1 MRSLYP
7 ALLVVFCLD
16 LSATMAQTPQPAAA
30 SEVAHSAVQVDCST
44 KQIPA
49 TISLDKKQMTI
60 GLTQATAYAKN
71 AIDAAQCE
79 IGTSAR
85 RFLLTNVDLDLQTVT
100 DSDGTLEVL
109 FIGGLAGELDR
120 TTTADTDFTYSVPTP
135 GNYPREAH
143 SEILDAIKAWFH
155 PEKAPKPQNLAAL
168 ITKAVTQLQDNAA
181 MFPALSQHQVKVSL
195 KFAFLKDATIEAE
208 PKIGSVGVTAKWKYS
223 NTYTQTITLT
233 FADQT
238 PTITLNVAASAK
250 LPAGH
255 YDLTAT
261 ALPPSGF
268 PGPVDG
274 AITFLDGTTPL
285 QSVTLKNGVASLP
298 GTSLISGVHT
308 LSAVYSGSL
317 LDTAASSASIQIV
330 P

>member
-1 MRSLYP
+1 MRSFLSS
-7 ALLVVFCLD
+7 LFVVVGLG
-16 LSATMAQTPQPAAA
+16 LSTAMAQSPAPAATSHA
-30 SEVAHSAVQVDCST
+30 AQSAVQVDCST
-44 KQIPA
+44 KRLPA

-60 GLTQATAYAKN
+60 GLTQATAYVKN

-85 RFLLTNVDLDLQTVT
+85 RFLLTNVDIDLQTVT
-100 DSDGTLEVL
+100 DADGTLEVL

-120 TTTADTDFTYSVPTP
+120 TTTADTDFAYSVPTP
-135 GNYPREAH
+135 GNYPLEAH

-155 PEKAPKPQNLAAL
+155 PEQAPKPQNLAAL
-168 ITKAVTQLQDNAA
+168 ITKAVTQLQENAA

-238 PTITLNVAASAK
+238 PTITLNVATSAQ
-250 LPAGH
+250 LPTGR

-274 AITFLDGTTPL
+274 TITFLDGTTAL
-285 QSVTLKNGVASLP
+285 QSVNLKNGIAILP
-298 GTSLISGVHT
+298 GKSLTSGVHT
-308 LSAVYSGSL
+308 LTAVYSGSL
-317 LDTAASSASIQIV
+317 LDSAASSASIQIV